1 MIRSMTGFGIAA
13 VEFQQKTISVEIKS
27 VNSKFFDLT
36 LRLPPF
42 YREKEMELRTD
53 LARIIERGKTEVTFN
68 IESQESFKK
77 TNINKPLIKAYFEEF
92 KKIDAELNISTPNYL
107 QLILMMPEVMINE
120 KMILSDDEWKAASHA
135 LSLAVDS
142 FQSFRQTEGNAME
155 QDLRQHIEAISTGVK
170 DLAKYENTRI
180 EIVRKRL
187 EGNLEEF
194 IQLNNID
201 RNRLEQELIFYIE
214 KFDISEEKVR
224 LKSHCEYFLQTIKE
238 DSSTGK
244 KLSFIAQEIGREI
257 NTIGSKAN
265 DAEMQ
270 KNVVILKDRLE
281 KIKEQVLNIL

>member
-53 LARIIERGKTEVTFN
+53 LSRFIERGKTEVTFS
-68 IESQESFKK
+68 IESQESNKK
-77 TNINKPLIKAYFEEF
+77 TNINKPLVKAYLEEF
-92 KKIDAELNISTPNYL
+92 KKIDVELNISTPNYL
-107 QLILMMPEVMINE
+107 QLILMMPDVMINE
-120 KMILSDDEWKAASHA
+120 KMVLAEDEWKAASNA
-135 LSLAVDS
+135 LSLAMNA
-142 FQSFRQTEGNAME
+142 FQSFRLSEGSAME
-155 QDLRQHIEAISTGVK
+155 QDLRQHIETIKKGVK
-170 DLAKYENTRI
+170 ELAKYENTRI

-187 EGNLEEF
+187 EGSLEEF

-201 RNRLEQELIFYIE
+201 RNRFEQELIFYIE

-224 LKSHCEYFLQTIKE
+224 LGSHCQYFLQTMTE
-238 DSSTGK
+238 DSSAGK

-270 KNVVILKDRLE
+270 KNVVILKDELE